1 MNYEDLVFSEK
12 LAQQRIAQA
21 ENILGK
27 KVVQKIIAFALFL
40 LGVNRKL
47 IALFLN
53 IPQGSI
59 KSLILAINRHGLVSF
74 EDQRSKKS
82 TFKPPISKTAE
93 PKIEFDKSYLQVNFN
108 IANLFIRIPNSNFLQ
123 KRVILLSL
131 LNNGL
136 LEKNDV
142 AKALKVSA
150 DRSGKLSKILEKEDV
165 KSVIDQRKGQIQDYR
180 FTPEVKGQLI
190 EQFVIEAVSNRPTG
204 GDRLTKIM
212 KERCQLDLSVGGINS
227 HLFKLGLPNIKDS
240 LYEYF
245 VDSKKKY

>member
-1 MNYEDLVFSEK
+1 M
-12 LAQQRIAQA
+12 
-21 ENILGK
+21 
-27 KVVQKIIAFALFL
+27 
-40 LGVNRKL
+40 
-47 IALFLN
+47 
-53 IPQGSI
+53 
-59 KSLILAINRHGLVSF
+59 
-74 EDQRSKKS
+74 
-82 TFKPPISKTAE
+82 
-93 PKIEFDKSYLQVNFN
+93 
-108 IANLFIRIPNSNFLQ
+108 
-123 KRVILLSL
+123 
-131 LNNGL
+131 
-136 LEKNDV
+136 
-142 AKALKVSA
+142 KVSA
-150 DRSGKLSKILEKEDV
+150 DRAGKLSKILEKEDV

>member
-1 MNYEDLVFSEK
+1 M
-12 LAQQRIAQA
+12 
-21 ENILGK
+21 
-27 KVVQKIIAFALFL
+27 
-40 LGVNRKL
+40 
-47 IALFLN
+47 N

-150 DRSGKLSKILEKEDV
+150 DRAGKLSKILEKEDV
-165 KSVIDQRKGQIQDYR
+165 KSVIDQRNGVSYSN
-180 FTPEVKGQLI
+180 FMEVKDNKAI
-190 EQFVIEAVSNRPTG
+190 FE
-204 GDRLTKIM
+204 KW
-212 KERCQLDLSVGGINS
+212 
-227 HLFKLGLPNIKDS
+227 
-240 LYEYF
+240 
-245 VDSKKKY
+245 